1 MKVKLDGIEKHF
13 RTVWMKGSTVCM
25 IDQRLLPHRFKLLKC
40 RNYLDTIEAIKNM
53 TVRGAGAIGATAGYA
68 MAQAALESANL
79 RKPLKY
85 LFMAADKIKASR
97 PTAQNLFYAVDRVC
111 NAINNEETL
120 ESAVKAAVLEANAIA
135 NDDAEACRKIG
146 EFGNTL
152 LGVKDSVLTHCN
164 AGWLAFVD
172 NGSALSPVYAAKAA
186 GKQIIV
192 YSDET
197 RPRLQGANLTSW
209 ELLNEGIEHYVIPD
223 NAAGAFMRDGR
234 IGLVIVG
241 ADRIANNGDTANK
254 IGTYEKAI
262 CARAAGIPFYVAAPT
277 STFDVNCRSGRDIP
291 IEYRSEDEV
300 HWIYGMTEKGKR
312 GRVKVTPEGSKAL
325 NPAFDV
331 TPAEYISGF
340 ITEKG
345 IIFNENKGFDFEKL
359 WK

>member
-1 MKVKLDGIEKHF
+1 MKVKINCIEKHF
-13 RTVWMKGSTVCM
+13 RTVWMKGSNVYM
-25 IDQRLLPHRFKLLKC
+25 INQPLLPHKFNIFKA
-40 RNYLDTIEAIKNM
+40 RTYLDTVEAIKDM

-68 MAQAALESANL
+68 MAQAALESVNL

-85 LFMAADKIKASR
+85 LFKAANAIKSSR

-111 NAINNEETL
+111 DAMVKEKTL
-120 ESAVKAAVLEANAIA
+120 ESAVEAAVLEANAIA
-135 NDDAEACRKIG
+135 DDDANACKRIG
-146 EFGNTL
+146 ELGNTL

-172 NGSALSPVYAAKAA
+172 YGSALSPVYAAKAA
-186 GKQIIV
+186 GKKIIV
-192 YSDET
+192 YTDET
-197 RPRLQGANLTSW
+197 RPRLQGANLTAW

-223 NAAGAFMRDGR
+223 NAAGAFMREGR

-277 STFDVNCRSGRDIP
+277 ATIDVKCKSGRDIP

-300 HWIYGMTEKGKR
+300 HWVHGITEKGKR
-312 GRVKVTPEGSKAL
+312 SKVRVTPEGSKAL
-325 NPAFDV
+325 NPAFDM
-331 TPAEYISGF
+331 TPAELISGF

-345 IIFNENKGFDFEKL
+345 ILFNENKGFNLEKL
-359 WK
+359 L